1 MLALRF
7 AEKPQ
12 KNLARRVVVSMT
24 AQKKGP
30 WSARLTIITIL
41 TLIIG
46 GSRSVP
52 ANDVTTAQATQPFV
66 AADIAFVLIA
76 TAMVLAMA
84 IPGLALFYGGL
95 VRRKNILS
103 IMMQCVSLTGLM
115 SVIWLLYGYSLVFAP
130 DLPYSFGF
138 VGGFD
143 FVAMNGVLPTNA
155 ESGQT
160 IPAVGTIPRMS
171 HFMFQMMFFIITP
184 TLICGAFAERLR
196 FASVCWF
203 SVLWGTFVYCPV
215 AHWIWS
221 DTGWFSEFNTTNP
234 WCKAFDFAGG
244 TVVHITSGVSA
255 LICAIIIGNRLGFR
269 QEPMPPHNLTYTA
282 LGAMLLWLGWFGFNA
297 GSALAA
303 NPLAVAAFTATH
315 MAAASGLLGWSL
327 MEWLSHGRVTLLGA
341 CSGAV
346 AGLVVI
352 TPACGTCSPLSA
364 LLMGIMGGA
373 VCYLACTRLK
383 NAFQYDDSLDAF
395 GIHGVGGLLGA
406 ILTGVFATR
415 MMKGGTEPLGLIDGH
430 PEQILYQ
437 VIAALV
443 TALYAAFISVI
454 LLKIIDSSLGL
465 RVSQQAELQGL
476 DIAEHGE
483 EGYIFH

>member
-1 MLALRF
+1 
-7 AEKPQ
+7 
-12 KNLARRVVVSMT
+12 
-24 AQKKGP
+24 
-30 WSARLTIITIL
+30 
-41 TLIIG
+41 
-46 GSRSVP
+46 
-52 ANDVTTAQATQPFV
+52 
-66 AADIAFVLIA
+66 
-76 TAMVLAMA
+76 
-84 IPGLALFYGGL
+84 
-95 VRRKNILS
+95 
-103 IMMQCVSLTGLM
+103 
-115 SVIWLLYGYSLVFAP
+115 
-130 DLPYSFGF
+130 
-138 VGGFD
+138 
-143 FVAMNGVLPTNA
+143 MNGVLPTNS